1 MGKRQ
6 SNNKGDWNYISKSF
20 GKVVGAKRP
29 NTKWSLKPPKD
40 PTPKHCVPKWD
51 GEAIN
56 VYRDKEGKLTYYN
69 PIQVYNYKSAYARYN
84 RGRTIRPEYNDIQ
97 TINSVLY
104 NVYHYPSCDAPSGYW
119 SVYYPAN
126 TTGYQSAVKITRP
139 IEPPDD
145 PIDPTDTDTIID
157 IWDEYTDG
165 SVEWNCNGEN
175 QIITWEN
182 KIPRLVHYTG
192 QLVCDYDGCNLN
204 GTYSHYSIRITIGN
218 NVYNFS
224 GLVQLEYQEP
234 VSGGSCGIEGY
245 PNCND
250 NQSYCDGSNGAI
262 VTYNGATYEVSQDN
276 LPVSVDTYQLLSYT
290 DNDITN
296 TIRSDNWGMTYEF
309 RSEIDN
315 TAMGQESNGCNGSC
329 PNVENYN
336 AKIYLKPQ
344 TSSNYELA
352 YTDTTYPTNI
362 VCNDITECTISWDNQ
377 SVQLQDPNSN
387 YNIITLPDVPYK
399 ITWDGGGS
407 GKEHIINNPNNYSYQ
422 VIQDIKCKDYG
433 VEFRATYLEC
443 TTRGEIARDSGWLN
457 FGNHRFPHNIRLKNL
472 PNQGTCPFGTSNAI
486 YYIIAPI
493 FDRAITTNCS
503 QIQTYD
509 ANYWIGT
516 GANINLQTRLTPL
529 DGIDAYKI
537 RISDNNINYEYPII
551 NTNSVQIIYNQGG
564 KKIQIE
570 GNQYDIIDEN
580 SVSKLCITTYTVT
593 ADGNTIYSNITPVD
607 VRLLC
612 NKEPTMTWYLDV
624 SDSAGSIS
632 SVEVSS
638 NNIPV
643 SVQGY
648 IDITDNSGTTTNT
661 SSSKDYSISCISNG
675 QYCLTMTEVFGD
687 REETVCHTSDMRPI
701 VRIDYLPYT
710 ALIGEDVITGQ
721 DVILAEC
728 DDPIIT
734 NPTYNINS
742 NSYTVTNDGSG
753 NNIELP
759 IGANITTLDN
769 NQWIITI
776 YDSNGNVINEYI
788 VNQRPSIR
796 DDGTITPIE
805 IEITNPELLRCTCP
819 DYTRTTETTIK
830 DGILDVKGNNWQ
842 DSQAGS
848 PILLG
853 QRYCKHVSSLL
864 NILGKQKV
872 YENLLKDYPIELS
885 TIFETE
891 NKNSKRTGWIGEQ
904 DESNTF
910 NFEKGLSPTINKGN
924 LPKFEDYK

>member
-1 MGKRQ
+1 
-6 SNNKGDWNYISKSF
+6 
-20 GKVVGAKRP
+20 
-29 NTKWSLKPPKD
+29 
-40 PTPKHCVPKWD
+40 
-51 GEAIN
+51 
-56 VYRDKEGKLTYYN
+56 
-69 PIQVYNYKSAYARYN
+69 
-84 RGRTIRPEYNDIQ
+84 
-97 TINSVLY
+97 
-104 NVYHYPSCDAPSGYW
+104 
-119 SVYYPAN
+119 
-126 TTGYQSAVKITRP
+126 
-139 IEPPDD
+139 
-145 PIDPTDTDTIID
+145 
-157 IWDEYTDG
+157 
-165 SVEWNCNGEN
+165 
-175 QIITWEN
+175 
-182 KIPRLVHYTG
+182 
-192 QLVCDYDGCNLN
+192 
-204 GTYSHYSIRITIGN
+204 
-218 NVYNFS
+218 
-224 GLVQLEYQEP
+224 
-234 VSGGSCGIEGY
+234 
-245 PNCND
+245 
-250 NQSYCDGSNGAI
+250 
-262 VTYNGATYEVSQDN
+262 
-276 LPVSVDTYQLLSYT
+276 
-290 DNDITN
+290 
-296 TIRSDNWGMTYEF
+296 MTYEF

-387 YNIITLPDVPYK
+387 YSIITLPDVPYK
-399 ITWDGGGS
+399 IIWDGGGS
-407 GKEHIINNPNNYSYQ
+407 GKEHIINNPDNYSYSIITKSLTNQ
-422 VIQDIKCKDYG
+422 CYLFLKNHLGEKLYLVIEPQFYLSQYCLPFTKDGTKTLVGLDNNGIPNWGGTPFSFYSSTFKGCGEPYGNYGLSTSPDAILSPCYIYQDS
-433 VEFRATYLEC
+433 RATQYPINGNFYFPYQYSC
-443 TTRGEIARDSGWLN
+443 YRDYNTYQTKIEIEVIN
-457 FGNHRFPHNIRLKNL
+457 PYYQLK
-472 PNQGTCPFGTSNAI
+472 
-486 YYIIAPI
+486 II
-493 FDRAITTNCS
+493 
-503 QIQTYD
+503 
-509 ANYWIGT
+509 
-516 GANINLQTRLTPL
+516 
-529 DGIDAYKI
+529 
-537 RISDNNINYEYPII
+537 DNNVTYTYPI
-551 NTNSVQIIYNQGG
+551 NNKDSVNIIYSQGG

-580 SVSKLCITTYTVT
+580 SVSKLCTTTYTVT
-593 ADGNTIYSNITPVD
+593 ADGNTIYSNITSVD

-776 YDSNGNVINEYI
+776 YDSNGNVIDEYI
-788 VNQRPSIR
+788 VNERPSIR

-819 DYTRTTETTIK
+819 DYTRTTDTTIK
-830 DGILDVKGNNWQ
+830 DGILDVKGSNWQ

-891 NKNSKRTGWIGEQ
+891 NKNSKRTGWIGGQ

-910 NFEKGLSPTINKGN
+910 NFEKGLSPIINKGN